1 MEHKT
6 FRSGCQKTILYIPLS
21 HFPGGCVISGTSRF
35 TVKDSSVL
43 KNIFLS
49 RLSRILTPVCMSAE
63 KEKLA
68 VSELVVVD

>member
-1 MEHKT
+1 M
-6 FRSGCQKTILYIPLS
+6 SKTILHTLLP
-21 HFPGGCVISGTSRF
+21 HFPGGCVVSGTSRF

-49 RLSRILTPVCMSAE
+49 SLSRILTPVCTPAE

-68 VSELVVVD
+68 ISELVVVD